1 MITSD
6 RSTPAVEFQ
15 GVTKSFA
22 RHSGRILL
30 REKLQHLLAGRQRER
45 FFALKNIA
53 FRLGQ
58 GEGLAVVG
66 ANGAGKGTLLRLVAG
81 IAPARWWQRPR
92 QRPHRAAAGSWVR
105 VSP

>member
-22 RHSGRILL
+22 RHRGRILL
-30 REKLQHLLAGRQRER
+30 REKLRHLLAGQQRER
-45 FFALKNIA
+45 FFALKNIS

-66 ANGAGKGTLLRLVAG
+66 ANGAAKSTLLNLVAG
-81 IAPARWWQRPR
+81 IARLWQRPR
-92 QRPHRAAAGSWVR
+92 QRPDRAASGSWVR